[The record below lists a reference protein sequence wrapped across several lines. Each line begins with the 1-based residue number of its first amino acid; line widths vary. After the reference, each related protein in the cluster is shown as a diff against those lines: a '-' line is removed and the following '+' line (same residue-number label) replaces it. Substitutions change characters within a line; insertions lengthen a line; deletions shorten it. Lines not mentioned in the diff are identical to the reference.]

1 MCHHHGLIFK
11 VETLLISFF
20 RYYYAEDDSDPGIV
34 METTVSSK
42 DVNEKM
48 CTEIGTYYHKSTLLQ
63 IREGLSE
70 FVDQDGGL
78 KVRIQWELNYLLFQ
92 ATFSQNDEVARF
104 HNIQMR
110 YRIIKEAFFSKACRI
125 VYSTLQ
131 LILFV

>member
-1 MCHHHGLIFK
+1 
-11 VETLLISFF
+11 
-20 RYYYAEDDSDPGIV
+20 

-70 FVDQDGGL
+70 FVDQDGGI

-110 YRIIKEAFFSKACRI
+110 YALVMGGEENLREWNVNVILLFTYC
-125 VYSTLQ
+125 
-131 LILFV
+131 LIGEIRE

>member
-1 MCHHHGLIFK
+1 MGTI
-11 VETLLISFF
+11 LISFF

-110 YRIIKEAFFSKACRI
+110 YRRIIKEAFF
-125 VYSTLQ
+125 
-131 LILFV
+131 